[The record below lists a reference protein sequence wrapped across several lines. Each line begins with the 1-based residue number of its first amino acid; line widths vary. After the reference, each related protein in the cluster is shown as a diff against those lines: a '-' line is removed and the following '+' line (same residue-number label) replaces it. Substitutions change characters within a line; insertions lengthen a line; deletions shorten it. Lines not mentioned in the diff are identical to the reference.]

1 MKISILIQYRST
13 FNKSQHVRIK
23 FLLSFHIYFRNSIG
37 LSIYHTS
44 SKNSALLKYSAPLDS
59 IGPSSFSKGHHCFS
73 LLSFYLGHS
82 APILDKIH
90 VESCTQRSPKHRK
103 FADFFLRNT
112 KQVLLM
118 FLIRYR
124 PTTVPRGV
132 TPLSVTIRLRD

>member
-59 IGPSSFSKGHHCFS
+59 IGPSSFSKGRRCFS

-103 FADFFLRNT
+103 FADFFSQKHQASASN
-112 KQVLLM
+112 VLDSVSANHG
-118 FLIRYR
+118 RSWGDPAVSHN
-124 PTTVPRGV
+124 PTP
-132 TPLSVTIRLRD
+132 